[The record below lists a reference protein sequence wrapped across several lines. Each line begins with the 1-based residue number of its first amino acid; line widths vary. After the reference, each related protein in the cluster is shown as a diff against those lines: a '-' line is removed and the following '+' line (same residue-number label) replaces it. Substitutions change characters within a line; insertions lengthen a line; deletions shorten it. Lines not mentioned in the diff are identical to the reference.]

1 MAIVINGSGTVTGLS
16 VGGLPDGTVDEDT
29 LAASSVSATKHKPNA
44 GSGAILQVLSAT
56 QAGTTSTTSNG
67 TMVDVS
73 GMSVAITPTASSSKI
88 LVTINAMISIDGTNL
103 WFLRALR
110 GSTVIGGTSTS
121 SGTSA
126 GHDSFASAGG
136 QDSGPGSNGRNVEF
150 PSFTYLDSPSTT
162 SATTYKL
169 QWCGNSGDTIKLNQ
183 WGIGDDASGSSSITV
198 MEIA

>member
-1 MAIVINGSGTVTGLS
+1 MSTIKTGALRGTSGSADSIQLHASDQSVTFPGEVNISTKKLVCPGT
-16 VGGLPDGTVDEDT
+16 
-29 LAASSVSATKHKPNA
+29 
-44 GSGAILQVLSAT
+44 IIQVLSAT

-88 LVTINAMISIDGTNL
+88 LVTINAMISINGTNL

-110 GSTVIGGTSTS
+110 DSTVIGGTSTS

-183 WGIGDDASGSSSITV
+183 WAIGDDASGTSSITV
-198 MEIA
+198 MEIAA

>member
-1 MAIVINGSGTVTGLS
+1 MTLKLNGSSSGYTAIDAAAAAGNNTLTLPTQAGTIRTTGT
-16 VGGLPDGTVDEDT
+16 P
-29 LAASSVSATKHKPNA
+29 
-44 GSGAILQVLSAT
+44 GAILQVLSTT

-73 GMSVAITPTASSSKI
+73 GMSVAITPTATSSKI
-88 LVTINAMISIDGTNL
+88 LVTINAMISINGTNL

-110 GSTVIGGTSTS
+110 DSTVIGGTSTS
-121 SGTSA
+121 SGVAA
-126 GHDSFASAGG
+126 GHDAFASAGG

-183 WGIGDDASGSSSITV
+183 WALGDDAAGSSSITV
-198 MEIA
+198 MEIAA